1 MAYSSGQRFW
11 NSLVRQVGRDSGRTI
26 SNLLF
31 GNRHSTPIRHIN
43 GNNDE
48 NSRDSDSQLTD
59 SQLGCGCL
67 MVLIVGIIIGGIIFH
82 PSKDKQETNN
92 IIQQDTVLN
101 ASYAKW
107 NNVSITDSFT
117 EETIKYDMLYP
128 VVDSVVSNK
137 MVMMRKDG
145 EYYLLSSNT
154 SLFDFGR
161 SNKKATIDI
170 KSSEGLKKITLK
182 NQINAPLEYLTPY
195 DETEQYSICLLVP
208 KTVIPDS
215 GILRIR
221 SKGLIYSFDLD
232 I

>member
-1 MAYSSGQRFW
+1 
-11 NSLVRQVGRDSGRTI
+11 
-26 SNLLF
+26 
-31 GNRHSTPIRHIN
+31 
-43 GNNDE
+43 
-48 NSRDSDSQLTD
+48 
-59 SQLGCGCL
+59 
-67 MVLIVGIIIGGIIFH
+67 
-82 PSKDKQETNN
+82 
-92 IIQQDTVLN
+92 
-101 ASYAKW
+101 
-107 NNVSITDSFT
+107 
-117 EETIKYDMLYP
+117 MLYP